1 MKSQRIIY
9 VLLIVLLA
17 VGCTKDD
24 PKFQEYTLAT
34 PVTISIADLRAQVAV
49 EAARDISESG
59 KLYVY
64 GDYIFVNDI
73 NEGIHV
79 IDNSNPATPTK
90 LKFLRIPGNRDI
102 SVKGNVLY
110 ADSYMDLVYF
120 DITDVTTISQL
131 GRLENVL
138 PVNFN
143 WPVADDY
150 ATQDIDYSSEVIIDW
165 TLTTEIREIPS
176 YNEDILVFNSGN
188 QSAVDTGIGGSLARF
203 KIVNDFLYAVDSDNL
218 NVFNISNLSNPI
230 SIGSNYVGWR
240 IETIFSDG
248 NYLYIG
254 SNAGMFIYDI
264 VDPASPQF
272 VSEVSH
278 IMGCDPVVVKDDF
291 AYVTIRGGNNCQ
303 QEISQLDVI
312 DISNKATPFI
322 VTSVEM
328 EEPYGLG
335 VRGNELYVSDG
346 RSGLK
351 LFNIENPETLFLES
365 LFPEIFVFD
374 VIPLEDKLVVVGDS
388 QLKQYIYT
396 GGDLHLIST
405 LNL

>member
-165 TLTTEIREIPS
+165 TLTTEVREIPTF
-176 YNEDILVFNSGN
+176 YEDILTINSGN

-278 IMGCDPVVVKDDF
+278 IMGCDPVVVQDDF

>member
-278 IMGCDPVVVKDDF
+278 IMGCDPVVVQDDF

>member
-150 ATQDIDYSSEVIIDW
+150 ATQNIDYSSEVIIDW

-278 IMGCDPVVVKDDF
+278 IMGCDPVVVQDDF

>member
-1 MKSQRIIY
+1 MKPQRIIF

-34 PVTISIADLRAQVAV
+34 PITISIADLRAQVAV

-79 IDNSNPATPTK
+79 IDNSNPAMPTK

-165 TLTTEIREIPS
+165 TLTTEVREIPTF
-176 YNEDILVFNSGN
+176 YEDILTINSGN

-278 IMGCDPVVVKDDF
+278 IMGCDPVVVQDDF